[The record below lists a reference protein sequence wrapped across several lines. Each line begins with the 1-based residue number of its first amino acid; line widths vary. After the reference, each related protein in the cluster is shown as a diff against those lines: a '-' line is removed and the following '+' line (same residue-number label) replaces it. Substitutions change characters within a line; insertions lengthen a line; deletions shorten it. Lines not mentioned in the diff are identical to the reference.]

1 MNKIDVLKKADLFS
15 GLDDAQLRQIEQ
27 FCTPEVYQ
35 AGEVICRQGRKLKT
49 LYIIEDGLVGIF
61 LELGP
66 ATRRQIQ
73 AAANLETF
81 GWSAIIPGRR
91 NSATDIA
98 LEETRVLAC
107 DGQQLLD
114 LCVNDTE
121 IGFEIQRG
129 IVRAVLERLD
139 HAYTQLMGVTC
150 QV

>member
-1 MNKIDVLKKADLFS
+1 MGILNVLKKADLFS
-15 GLDDAQLRQIEQ
+15 GLDEAQIRQVEK
-27 FCTPEVYQ
+27 FCTQEVYK
-35 AGEVICRQGRKLKT
+35 AGDTICRQGRKLDK

-66 ATRRQIQ
+66 TTRRQILT
-73 AAANLETF
+73 AGNLEAF

-107 DGQQLLD
+107 EGQQLLD
-114 LCVNDTE
+114 LCISNPK

-129 IVRAVLERLD
+129 IVRAVLGRLD

-150 QV
+150 QI